1 MARYL
6 YTCLGLI
13 LFVIAMIGIVL
24 PILPTTPILL
34 LAAVCFAKGSSRVEN
49 WFKCTKIYQKHLEN
63 FVKNNQMPLKTK
75 FSICIPVTLLML
87 IPFLIMDNIYGKIF
101 IIIALLFK
109 YYYFTFKIET
119 IS

>member
-1 MARYL
+1 MVKYL
-6 YTCLGLI
+6 YTCLGLL

-34 LAAVCFAKGSSRVEN
+34 LAAICFAKGSKRVEK
-49 WFKCTKIYQKHLEN
+49 WFKSTKIYQTHLED
-63 FVKNNQMPLKTK
+63 FVENNQMTLKTK
-75 FSICIPVTLLML
+75 LTICITVSLLML
-87 IPFLIMDNIYGKIF
+87 IPFFIMDNIYGRAF
-101 IIIALLFK
+101 IILALLFK